1 MSIKDGLLI
10 AMVFY
15 AIRIIGKI
23 AGAVIG
29 AALVTLNS
37 VIESI
42 NRYLRR

>member
-1 MSIKDGLLI
+1 MGVKDGLLI
-10 AMVFY
+10 AMIFY
-15 AIRIIGKI
+15 AIRIVGKI